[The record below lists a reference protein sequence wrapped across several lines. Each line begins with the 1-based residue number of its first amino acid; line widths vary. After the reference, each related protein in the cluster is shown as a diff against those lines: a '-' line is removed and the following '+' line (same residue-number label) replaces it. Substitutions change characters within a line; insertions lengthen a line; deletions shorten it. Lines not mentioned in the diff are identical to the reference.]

1 MNTNMKLTF
10 LLFFLILP
18 TWALSLK
25 LDNWTFSELSPIEV
39 RLVDSATGGC
49 WTNIGEVQTYI
60 EDKLEMSGADLIQIK
75 GELLSS
81 EVRLGKATV
90 FLVHVIAERN
100 PIGFCVGSLDINY
113 MVWDEYKGIN
123 GFFNFFHDVTPLM
136 QTDNLNTVI
145 LHVVGKRLKS
155 LQ

>member
-100 PIGFCVGSLDINY
+100 PIGFCVGSLEPRKKDSCF
-113 MVWDEYKGIN
+113 G
-123 GFFNFFHDVTPLM
+123 PRPS
-136 QTDNLNTVI
+136 
-145 LHVVGKRLKS
+145 HVRRCSTELSWEPPSGRL
-155 LQ
+155 